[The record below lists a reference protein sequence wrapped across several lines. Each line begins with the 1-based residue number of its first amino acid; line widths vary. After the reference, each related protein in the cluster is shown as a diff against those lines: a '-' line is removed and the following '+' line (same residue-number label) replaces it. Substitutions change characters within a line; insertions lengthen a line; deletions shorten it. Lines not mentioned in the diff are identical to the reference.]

1 MNLNPIGIFD
11 SGIGGL
17 TVLKE
22 IHRQIPGENLIYFG
36 DTARVPYGIKSAETV
51 RRFSLEIADYLV
63 RHDIKMLVVACNTA
77 SAAALNSLRE
87 SLPIPVV
94 GVLMPGAYAASRA
107 THTGR
112 IGVIGTESTVASGA
126 YDRLIRNIRPGA
138 EIFALPCP
146 LFVPLVEEG
155 RLTGE
160 ITALVAK
167 EYLAPLKDKE
177 IDTLVLGCTHYPLLK
192 PVIGGVMGSSVALID
207 SADETAREVMRVLTK
222 NALLN
227 PGDRGRPA
235 GERESRSGA
244 TGFIKYFVTDAP
256 ERFKAIGERF
266 LGYEIPQVEKAEL

>member
-1 MNLNPIGIFD
+1 MKSSNPIGIFD

-22 IHRQIPGENLIYFG
+22 IRHHIPGENLIYFG

-51 RRFSLEIADYLV
+51 RRFSKEIADYLV
-63 RHDIKMLVVACNTA
+63 RLDIKMLVVACNTA
-77 SAAALNSLRE
+77 TAAALNALRE

-107 THTGR
+107 TKTGR
-112 IGVIGTESTVASGA
+112 VGVIGTESTVASGA
-126 YDRLIRNIRPGA
+126 YERLIRNIRPGT
-138 EIFALPCP
+138 EIFAASCP

-167 EYLAPLKDKE
+167 EYLSPLKEKD

-192 PVIGGVMGSSVALID
+192 SVIGEVMGEKATLID
-207 SADETAREVMRVLTK
+207 SAHETAQEVRRVLGK
-222 NALLN
+222 NGLEN
-227 PGDRGRPA
+227 GPGGDGYIR
-235 GERESRSGA
+235 
-244 TGFIKYFVTDAP
+244 YFVTDAP
-256 ERFKAIGERF
+256 ERFKAVGERF
-266 LGYEIPQVEKAEL
+266 LGYDIPEVEKAEL

>member
-1 MNLNPIGIFD
+1 MNSNNPIGIFD

-51 RRFSLEIADYLV
+51 RRFSKEIADYLV

-77 SAAALNSLRE
+77 TAAALNSLRE

-107 THTGR
+107 TKTGR
-112 IGVIGTESTVASGA
+112 VGVIGTESTVASGA
-126 YDRLIRNIRPGA
+126 YDRLIRNIRPGT

-160 ITALVAK
+160 ITALIAR
-167 EYLAPLKDKE
+167 EYLSPLKDKE

-192 PVIGGVMGSSVALID
+192 PAIGDVMGRFVTLID
-207 SADETAREVMRVLTK
+207 SAHETAQEVRRALNK
-222 NALLN
+222 NGLLS
-227 PGDRGRPA
+227 PGDD
-235 GERESRSGA
+235 
-244 TGFIKYFVTDAP
+244 GFIEYHVTDAP

-266 LGYEIPQVEKAEL
+266 LGYGIPEVEKAEL